1 MFVWTNSPGPW
12 IERSTI
18 DVRLSSKV
26 DDSARSMS
34 CKQLADQYEIT
45 DITLHENVA
54 CIVAQACQVLQVA
67 GVGELVE
74 GDDRLVGLRQPVQH
88 KVTANETGAAGD
100 EKGRVLLQEP
110 RFNVLNPKKRDC
122 VAAATG
128 T

>member
-1 MFVWTNSPGPW
+1 MTVGGK
-12 IERSTI
+12 RH
-18 DVRLSSKV
+18 DRRRDQSSK
-26 DDSARSMS
+26 DTI
-34 CKQLADQYEIT
+34 CKQLADQIEIT
-45 DITLHENVA
+45 EIALHENVA

-67 GVGELVE
+67 GVDELVE
-74 GDDRLVGLRQPVQH
+74 GDDRLVGLRQSVQH
-88 KVTANETGAAGD
+88 KVAANETGAAGD